1 MDTHVCKNYSV
12 TNSAGA
18 TQFFSANH
26 KTSSEQKNRSSFIL
40 DQSQMCEL
48 KWKVVY
54 FHQQKG
60 KKNIYWKVPQIF
72 KSTKKDQTQ
81 NKLKIKQTQCKFDL
95 SLY

>member
-60 KKNIYWKVPQIF
+60 KKKYL
-72 KSTKKDQTQ
+72 
-81 NKLKIKQTQCKFDL
+81 LKGATNFQVD
-95 SLY
+95 